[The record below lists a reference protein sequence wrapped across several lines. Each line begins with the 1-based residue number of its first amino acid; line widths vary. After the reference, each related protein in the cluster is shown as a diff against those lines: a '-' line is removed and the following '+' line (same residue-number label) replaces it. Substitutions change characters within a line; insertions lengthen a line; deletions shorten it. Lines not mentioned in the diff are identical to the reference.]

1 MLFQGIFPTLGLTLG
16 LLHCR
21 WVLYCLSHHVRKA
34 HERQNKTMEPRKRQK
49 LSEKEEITMLKY
61 RKDLE
66 NGYEKSEQNE
76 TNIKSSIRLEIK
88 L

>member
-1 MLFQGIFPTLGLTLG
+1 
-16 LLHCR
+16 
-21 WVLYCLSHHVRKA
+21 
-34 HERQNKTMEPRKRQK
+34 MEPRKRQK

-61 RKDLE
+61 RKDLK